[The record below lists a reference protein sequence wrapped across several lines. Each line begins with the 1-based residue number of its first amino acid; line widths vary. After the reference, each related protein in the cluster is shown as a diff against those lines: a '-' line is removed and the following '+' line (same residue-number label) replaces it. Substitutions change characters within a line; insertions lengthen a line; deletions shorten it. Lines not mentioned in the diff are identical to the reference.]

1 MSDNGNLWIVS
12 KTLWHARGGGG
23 EGGAAIVCHPIQM
36 DKKTSAHF
44 VLRNRDN
51 FWHLRQSHILKFH
64 SKQTLPAD

>member
-1 MSDNGNLWIVS
+1 MATSESSVKPYDMLEV
-12 KTLWHARGGGG
+12 GGGG

-51 FWHLRQSHILKFH
+51 FWHLRQSLMLKFH
-64 SKQTLPAD
+64 SK

>member
-1 MSDNGNLWIVS
+1 MATSELSVKPYDMLEV
-12 KTLWHARGGGG
+12 GGG

-51 FWHLRQSHILKFH
+51 FWHLRQSLMLKFH
-64 SKQTLPAD
+64 SK